1 LAYRIESADNGS
13 GRAVWEDGTVE
24 ITISEVESDGGGD
37 DRSAIEEAIEWLSG
51 FLSGGPVKA
60 SEAKKQSGKDGIA
73 ERTLKR
79 AKQRLRV
86 TAEQK
91 ERCWWWSLPDQ
102 SLEDGPDEDN
112 PQEAEAGGT
121 EGATSFVF

>member
-24 ITISEVESDGGGD
+24 ITISEVESDGGGE
-37 DRSAIEEAIEWLSG
+37 DRSAVEEAIEWLSG

-60 SEAKKQSGKDGIA
+60 AEAKKQAGRDGIT
-73 ERTLKR
+73 ERTLAR
-79 AKQRLRV
+79 AKKKLRII
-86 TAEQK
+86 AEQR

-112 PQEAEAGGT
+112 PQESGET
-121 EGATSFVF
+121 EGTTSFVF